1 MQEDLRPVRGAA
13 AVGGA
18 AVGAR
23 RQVRRPRRPNEVQDK
38 ELRGQCGD
46 VEDVREAVQEEQVE
60 EQVPCRRL
68 RPILRAPS
76 GPVVLVRDRD
86 RVYGDCLPKSPQPAT
101 RAWQSSTRVRQALRP
116 TSTGL
121 SPPTRFMDNRAL
133 RRRRVAA
140 CRATTRHTQHL
151 YRGGERPHAQ
161 LRQPQ
166 EDGTDG
172 VREGK
177 RGWAVR
183 VFGRSRREG
192 SPSG

>member
-1 MQEDLRPVRGAA
+1 MPFYSNAVFRFGLTPDVAARYTLLQNVRLRPVRMRLANGWVGREGGELRVGD
-13 AVGGA
+13 AVIL
-18 AVGAR
+18 GAR
-23 RQVRRPRRPNEVQDK
+23 GCLPRRV
-38 ELRGQCGD
+38 
-46 VEDVREAVQEEQVE
+46 
-60 EQVPCRRL
+60 
-68 RPILRAPS
+68 
-76 GPVVLVRDRD
+76 
-86 RVYGDCLPKSPQPAT
+86 
-101 RAWQSSTRVRQALRP
+101 
-116 TSTGL
+116 
-121 SPPTRFMDNRAL
+121 MDNRAL

-183 VFGRSRREG
+183 VFGSSRREAHRVQKEGYNSGKANTRLEPRHG
-192 SPSG
+192 SKGGTAPALYRGVAWGK